1 MGRGLSCYQPV
12 VKESDWSILDVTD
25 REFVRSPSKIVVFCF
40 VFFKGPLPFPNRFHI
55 QSALWIKRRE
65 IQELE
70 ALRQAALEKQGER
83 PKITNYYELK
93 TMAAAKRL
101 GLMLQ

>member
-1 MGRGLSCYQPV
+1 M
-12 VKESDWSILDVTD
+12 
-25 REFVRSPSKIVVFCF
+25 
-40 VFFKGPLPFPNRFHI
+40 
-55 QSALWIKRRE
+55 
-65 IQELE
+65 QEWE

-101 GLMLQ
+101 GLMLQQWQFYLYMGGIFHIKSSTKDAFLAGKHVFAFFPN